1 MGVIYI
7 DLYNALWHI
16 CSMATEVS
24 ICSNALRRLGDSPIT
39 SLTDNTERARLCNGF
54 YADARDAV
62 LRSHPW
68 NFAITRATLA
78 QLSTTPS
85 YGYAYQYSLPTDPY
99 CLRVLEM
106 EYADYKFKIENSS
119 TEGRVL
125 LTDESTAKILY
136 IARVTD
142 TIKFDAMFTDVLIA
156 KLAVDL
162 AYPVTNSVTFQ
173 AQMQKLYQLKLSE
186 ARSIDGQEGFIDEL
200 VSPVFTDFRKG

>member
-1 MGVIYI
+1 
-7 DLYNALWHI
+7 
-16 CSMATEVS
+16 MATEVS

-39 SLTDNTERARLCNGF
+39 TLSDNTERARLCNAF
-54 YADARDAV
+54 YGDARDAV

-78 QLSTTPS
+78 QLSSTPA
-85 YGYAYQYSLPTDPY
+85 YGYSYQYALPTDPY

-106 EYADYKFKIENSS
+106 EYSDYKFKIENSA

-125 LTDESTAKILY
+125 LTDESEAKILY
-136 IARVTD
+136 IAKVTD
-142 TIKFDAMFTDVLIA
+142 PTKFDAMFTDTLTA

-162 AYPVTNSVTFQ
+162 AYPVTNSVQFQ

-200 VSPVFTDFRKG
+200 VSNTFTDFRKG